1 MANTPLVKFILRL
14 FKICSKNDGIM
25 ILTEAADIELIRQAG
40 KIAGTVL
47 EFISTL
53 IKPGVSTWELDEAA
67 EKAIK
72 DAGAIPTFKGY
83 RNFPATICASINE
96 EVVHGIPSKTKIL
109 KEGDVISIDIGA
121 TLRSKKNG
129 KAFDFIGDTAV
140 TLPVGKITPSI
151 LRLLQDTQKS
161 LYAGINACLPGH
173 TLDDIGGAI
182 EDIAL
187 AGSYGLVRD
196 YGGHGIGP
204 SYHEEPFIFNYRT
217 GSKIK
222 LIPGMVIAVEPMF
235 NQGGDKVKTKADGW
249 TVVTQDYKPSAHFE
263 HSLLIGEDGPEI
275 LTKRP
280 SEIIGKA

>member
-1 MANTPLVKFILRL
+1 
-14 FKICSKNDGIM
+14 M
-25 ILTEAADIELIRQAG
+25 ILTETADIELIRKAG
-40 KIAGTVL
+40 NIAGRVL
-47 EFISTL
+47 EYVTTL
-53 IKPGVSTWELDEAA
+53 VKPGISTWELDEAA

-72 DAGAIPTFKGY
+72 EAGAIPTFKGY
-83 RNFPATICASINE
+83 RNFPATICTSVNE

-121 TLRSKKNG
+121 TIRSEKKG
-129 KAFDFIGDTAV
+129 KPFDFIGDTATTV
-140 TLPVGKITPSI
+140 PVGKIAPGI
-151 LRLLQDTQKS
+151 NKLLQDTQKS
-161 LYAGINACLPGH
+161 LYAAIAACKPKH

-204 SYHEEPFIFNYRT
+204 GYHEEPFIYNYRT

-222 LIPGMVIAVEPMF
+222 LIPGMVIAIEPMF
-235 NQGGDKVKTKADGW
+235 NQGGDRVKTKADGW

-280 SEIIGKA
+280 KENIVSA